1 MIYKNIQHQLRN
13 NNFIFKN
20 FQVLDSTMEKTK
32 ELIDNYNSNFLVLSD
47 EQTKGKGRR
56 GNIWYSPSGNI
67 YISLGFKNLIDIKNH
82 FIFNAATV
90 LSISESIDS
99 ICNLNSNIKWPNDIL
114 VNNKKIAGIL
124 INNIISKDLISYS
137 VIGIGL
143 NVNQHVFN
151 KYIPMATS
159 IFLETGLQNNI
170 EEIQYKLLEQIKF
183 DIVNYFQS
191 KNISSKYLDFLYR
204 INKVSFF
211 ESGSQKFNGI
221 IRGVEDSGL
230 LIVETENEIIKF
242 NIKEIKIL
250 F

>member
-1 MIYKNIQHQLRN
+1 MIKYNIKHLDIIDSTNSYAFNLRESKDFKEGLVITTNFQKKGQGQRGSIWESKEGKNIL
-13 NNFIFKN
+13 
-20 FQVLDSTMEKTK
+20 
-32 ELIDNYNSNFLVLSD
+32 LSAVF
-47 EQTKGKGRR
+47 EF
-56 GNIWYSPSGNI
+56 NISI
-67 YISLGFKNLIDIKNH
+67 KKQFDICK
-82 FIFNAATV
+82 IV
-90 LSISESIDS
+90 SLSITKFLS
-99 ICNLNSNIKWPNDIL
+99 NLNINAKIKWPNDIL

-170 EEIQYKLLEQIKF
+170 EKMQYKLLEQIKF

-242 NIKEIKIL
+242 NTKEIKIL

>member
-1 MIYKNIQHQLRN
+1 MIKYNIKHLDIIDSTNSYAFNLRESKDFKEGLVITTNFQKKGQGQRGSIWESQKGKNILLSAVFEFNISIKKQFDICKL
-13 NNFIFKN
+13 
-20 FQVLDSTMEKTK
+20 VSLS
-32 ELIDNYNSNFLVLSD
+32 LIKLLS
-47 EQTKGKGRR
+47 
-56 GNIWYSPSGNI
+56 
-67 YISLGFKNLIDIKNH
+67 
-82 FIFNAATV
+82 
-90 LSISESIDS
+90 
-99 ICNLNSNIKWPNDIL
+99 NLNIDAKIKWPNDIL

-170 EEIQYKLLEQIKF
+170 EKMQYKLLEQIKF

-242 NIKEIKIL
+242 NTKEIKML

>member
-1 MIYKNIQHQLRN
+1 MIKYNIKHLDIIDSTNSYAINLRESKDFKEGLVITTNFQKKGQGQRGSIWESQKGKNILLSAVFEFNISIKKQFDICKLVSLSLIKLLSN
-13 NNFIFKN
+13 LK
-20 FQVLDSTMEKTK
+20 LDAK
-32 ELIDNYNSNFLVLSD
+32 
-47 EQTKGKGRR
+47 
-56 GNIWYSPSGNI
+56 
-67 YISLGFKNLIDIKNH
+67 
-82 FIFNAATV
+82 
-90 LSISESIDS
+90 
-99 ICNLNSNIKWPNDIL
+99 IKWPNDIL

-242 NIKEIKIL
+242 NTKEIKIL

>member
-1 MIYKNIQHQLRN
+1 MIKYNIKHLDIIDSTNSYAINLRESKDFKEGLVITTNFQKKGQGQRGSIWESQKGKNILLSVVFEFNISIKKQFDICKL
-13 NNFIFKN
+13 
-20 FQVLDSTMEKTK
+20 VSLS
-32 ELIDNYNSNFLVLSD
+32 LIKLLS
-47 EQTKGKGRR
+47 
-56 GNIWYSPSGNI
+56 
-67 YISLGFKNLIDIKNH
+67 
-82 FIFNAATV
+82 
-90 LSISESIDS
+90 
-99 ICNLNSNIKWPNDIL
+99 NLNIDAKIKWPNDIL
-114 VNNKKIAGIL
+114 VKNKKIAGIL

-242 NIKEIKIL
+242 NTKEIKIL

>member
-1 MIYKNIQHQLRN
+1 MKYNIKHFDIIDSTNSYAINLRQSEEFKEGLVITTNFQKKGQGQRGSIWESQEGKNILLSAVFEFN
-13 NNFIFKN
+13 I
-20 FQVLDSTMEKTK
+20 
-32 ELIDNYNSNFLVLSD
+32 LIKKQF
-47 EQTKGKGRR
+47 
-56 GNIWYSPSGNI
+56 
-67 YISLGFKNLIDIKNH
+67 DICK
-82 FIFNAATV
+82 IV
-90 LSISESIDS
+90 SLSITKFLS
-99 ICNLNSNIKWPNDIL
+99 NLNINAKIKWPNDIL

-170 EEIQYKLLEQIKF
+170 EKMQHKLLEQIKF
-183 DIVNYFQS
+183 DIVNYFKS

-211 ESGSQKFNGI
+211 ESGSQKFNGV

-230 LIVETENEIIKF
+230 LLVETENEIIKY
-242 NIKEIKIL
+242 NTKEIKMI

>member
-1 MIYKNIQHQLRN
+1 MIKYNIKHLDIIDSTNSYAINLRESKDFKDGLVITTNFQKKGQGQRGSIWESQKGKNILLSSVFEFNISIKKQFDICKL
-13 NNFIFKN
+13 
-20 FQVLDSTMEKTK
+20 VSLS
-32 ELIDNYNSNFLVLSD
+32 LIKLLSNL
-47 EQTKGKGRR
+47 
-56 GNIWYSPSGNI
+56 NI
-67 YISLGFKNLIDIKNH
+67 YAK
-82 FIFNAATV
+82 
-90 LSISESIDS
+90 
-99 ICNLNSNIKWPNDIL
+99 IKWPNDIL

-230 LIVETENEIIKF
+230 LIVEKENEIIKF
-242 NIKEIKIL
+242 NTKEIKIL

>member
-1 MIYKNIQHQLRN
+1 MIKYNIKHLDIIDSTNSYAINLRESKDFKEGLVITTNFQKKGQGQRGSIWESQKGKNILLSAVFEFNISIKKQFDICKL
-13 NNFIFKN
+13 
-20 FQVLDSTMEKTK
+20 VSLS
-32 ELIDNYNSNFLVLSD
+32 LIKLLS
-47 EQTKGKGRR
+47 
-56 GNIWYSPSGNI
+56 
-67 YISLGFKNLIDIKNH
+67 
-82 FIFNAATV
+82 
-90 LSISESIDS
+90 
-99 ICNLNSNIKWPNDIL
+99 NLNIDAKIKWPNDIL

-204 INKVSFF
+204 INKFSFF

-242 NIKEIKIL
+242 NTKEIKIL